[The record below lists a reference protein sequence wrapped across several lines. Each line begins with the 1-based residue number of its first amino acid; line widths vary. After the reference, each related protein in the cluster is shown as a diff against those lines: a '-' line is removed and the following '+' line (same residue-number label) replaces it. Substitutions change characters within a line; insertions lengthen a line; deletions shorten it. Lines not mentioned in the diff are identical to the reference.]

1 MANPLFIP
9 PNSSSWMQT
18 NIDNTFGLLF
28 IVAIVSACLYG
39 VGILQFWLYIR
50 KYHSR
55 DGLVLKLL
63 VIAVMVCDTFQQGL
77 LCHAVYKYLG
87 IPLHIPSYDQ
97 ITRLT
102 VSSISDRAIL
112 PTVVKFYCW
121 RILKVFDLLGVNYH
135 YSGMKL
141 ATFEELLSLRPLS
154 IAGNIIY
161 AVADMTISAVLIIL
175 LYSAKTAG
183 LFKRTT
189 DLINRL
195 IAAFSNTFLYSLL
208 FLGNNPASHFTTKE
222 GRFYTNSLLVTLNC
236 REYIA
241 NELGNGEAYSIN
253 LEKSK
258 SPRGVCAQATNTMKL
273 TEGQLERELLVR
285 NKESNHSRDVESD
298 SQLYPWFN
306 SI

>member
-112 PTVVKFYCW
+112 PTVVKSIVIELFFSFAIAALVQQFYCW
-121 RILKVFDLLGVNYH
+121 RILKVGKSRLLAGVVSLICWVSTIITVV
-135 YSGMKL
+135 YSIKAMKL

-195 IAAFSNTFLYSLL
+195 
-208 FLGNNPASHFTTKE
+208 
-222 GRFYTNSLLVTLNC
+222 
-236 REYIA
+236 
-241 NELGNGEAYSIN
+241 
-253 LEKSK
+253 
-258 SPRGVCAQATNTMKL
+258 VCEDQEIRIVDAQ
-273 TEGQLERELLVR
+273 QV
-285 NKESNHSRDVESD
+285 
-298 SQLYPWFN
+298 
-306 SI
+306 